1 MPYDVYTRNK
11 RTLDNIYN
19 RKVFKK
25 HVFIL
30 NNTEG
35 YFWDDYGIS
44 HICREKTPQKHFT
57 TSSTQTPN
65 QSSTSSTQTTNH
77 SSTSST
83 QTTPIFS
90 TTAATQT
97 SNQSSTSSTQTEQQ
111 KENKFSL
118 FKCLLF
124 IVLNSLSRISSL

>member
-35 YFWDDYGIS
+35 YFWDDYDIS
-44 HICREKTPQKHFT
+44 HIYREKTPQKHFT
-57 TSSTQTPN
+57 
-65 QSSTSSTQTTNH
+65 TSSTQTTNH

-97 SNQSSTSSTQTEQQ
+97 SNQSSTSSTQT
-111 KENKFSL
+111 SL
-118 FKCLLF
+118 EVFDITTQTSPIFYFPVPSINLLE
-124 IVLNSLSRISSL
+124 ITKSLLTNRYI

>member
-35 YFWDDYGIS
+35 YFWDDYDIS
-44 HICREKTPQKHFT
+44 HIYREKTPQKHFT
-57 TSSTQTPN
+57 
-65 QSSTSSTQTTNH
+65 TSSTQTTNH

-97 SNQSSTSSTQTEQQ
+97 SNQSSTSSTQTTPIK

-124 IVLNSLSRISSL
+124 LVCNVYRI